1 MRLKWLD
8 KENSLVKIQRNLFLL
23 PCRPKFT
30 VPSQFFLE
38 QYNPRTLN
46 LKKIRMKLDSNLNA
60 AHVWRPGY
68 FFSFSCWYFCP
79 VHRWCIRCS
88 MFSFTQKCFI
98 SVICTMIYARHLL
111 CSWFAR
117 CGGTAVIFSAVAVFL
132 WKSWT

>member
-1 MRLKWLD
+1 MTRKTPLWKFSGIYFFCLVD
-8 KENSLVKIQRNLFLL
+8 QNIQYHHNSSWNSTTLGL
-23 PCRPKFT
+23 
-30 VPSQFFLE
+30 
-38 QYNPRTLN
+38 LN
-46 LKKIRMKLDSNLNA
+46 LKKIWMKLDSNLNA

-132 WKSWT
+132 WKSRT